1 MSTKTLLLVWDEY
14 VFSLDKKYYLRKTGH
29 TLLNRYLMVFD
40 SILIASR
47 TKIVSNISEFEDVSL
62 ELNSSSVKVLSIPFF
77 QGPLEYSKV
86 YFKVQKRFR
95 SVVGEYDYAI
105 FRLPSTIAFVAAK
118 YTIKRKI
125 PFLVEVVANPY
136 ELYSQTNNILLKI
149 LMKLWDKQL
158 KKACLYACGVSYVT
172 EYTLQNRYPTNK
184 NAYTTHYS
192 SVELRDSFFFNARKG
207 VSDKKEFIIS
217 HVSNPIKTLNKGHL
231 TVIKVVKKL
240 IDKGYN
246 VKAKFAG
253 DGELVNFFYEEAN
266 KLGVKN
272 NIEFV
277 GLLNVDNLNSFLIE
291 SDIMVFPSSSEGL
304 PRAILEA
311 MATGLPCLS
320 TPVGGIPEI
329 IDSSLLFE
337 PDNIDGFADKT
348 LEVLTDNYL
357 YEQISKTNF
366 IKSNEYK
373 SELLNQKRKDFYMF
387 LKNN

>member
-1 MSTKTLLLVWDEY
+1 MHTKTLLLVWDEY
-14 VFSLDKKYYLRKTGH
+14 VFSLDGKYYLRKTGH
-29 TLLNRYLMVFD
+29 TLLDRYLMVFD
-40 SILIASR
+40 SIIIASR
-47 TKIVSNISEFEDVSL
+47 TKIVYDISEFEDESI
-62 ELNSSSVKVLSIPFF
+62 ELNSTKVKILPIPFF
-77 QGPLEYSKV
+77 QGPFEYSKV
-86 YFKVQKRFR
+86 YFKVQKKFR
-95 SVVGEYDYAI
+95 SIVGKYDYAL

-125 PFLVEVVANPY
+125 PFLVEVVANPH
-136 ELYSQTNNILLKI
+136 ELYCQSNDILIKI
-149 LMKLWDKQL
+149 LMKLWDKHL
-158 KKACLYACGVSYVT
+158 KKACLSACGVSYVT
-172 EYTLQNRYPTNK
+172 EYTLQNRYPANK
-184 NAYTTHYS
+184 NAYKTNYS
-192 SVELRDSFFFNARKG
+192 SVELKESFFYKQREG
-207 VSDKKEFIIS
+207 VADKNQFIIS
-217 HVSNPIKTLNKGHL
+217 HVSNPIKTFNKGHL
-231 TVIKVVKKL
+231 TVIRVVKKL

-253 DGELVNFFYEEAN
+253 DGELVNYFYEEAD
-266 KLGVKN
+266 KLGIKD

-277 GLLNVDNLNSFLIE
+277 GLLNIDDLNSFLIE

-348 LEVLTDNYL
+348 LEILINNYL
-357 YEQISKTNF
+357 YEKISKTNF